1 MSLEILEAK
10 VELKELV
17 DTFSNLADEGNVPGQ
32 MPLFTKDTVVK
43 VYMGTNLVF
52 DINGT
57 TQLEQI
63 FTDFT
68 KDVKRSYH
76 MNGQQ
81 DVIIDGDTATGIV
94 YCLVKLVSEE
104 DGKEYV
110 TEHSIRYDDKY
121 IRQSGKWLISERIS
135 HFNITEKRAI

>member
-1 MSLEILEAK
+1 MSLEILKTK

-17 DTFSNLADEGNVPGQ
+17 DAFSNLADEANVPGQ
-32 MPLFTKDTVVK
+32 MPLFTKDTIVK
-43 VYMGTNLVF
+43 VYMGENLIF

-63 FTDFT
+63 FSNFT
-68 KDVKRSYH
+68 KDVKRSFH
-76 MNGQQ
+76 MNGQH
-81 DVIIDGDTATGIV
+81 DVEIDEDSATGIL

-110 TEHSIRYDDKY
+110 TEHSIRYNDKY
-121 IRQSGKWLISERIS
+121 VRENGKWLISERIS